1 MVQFSTIVFCV
12 QELSSIAK
20 RNNQEGFLMMCPN
33 RKKRILWYFSNSVL
47 EFLFLLT
54 LNPDAFVNVGH
65 VNFFL
70 QITLDCP
77 KNEHGQ

>member
-20 RNNQEGFLMMCPN
+20 RNKQEGFLMMCPN
-33 RKKRILWYFSNSVL
+33 RKKRILWYFSNSL
-47 EFLFLLT
+47 
-54 LNPDAFVNVGH
+54 LNPGACVNVGH